1 MSDTLTLHE
10 ETVIMPND
18 PGPIQVESPELPK
31 LNTNVNPEGVNEFAE
46 SQYAEKA
53 RKVIRVTNN
62 LHDMG
67 YVNSLLAAVA

>member
-1 MSDTLTLHE
+1 
-10 ETVIMPND
+10 MPND
-18 PGPIQVESPELPK
+18 TSPIQVESPELPK

-62 LHDMG
+62 LRDMG